1 MTVEQK
7 ISKFYFILNYP
18 IRIYMLLLSIFT
30 FVFLL
35 YCWTNPSHNIS
46 DWSYDPNPTLRN
58 KVFSLIYLVVII
70 YYWVLII
77 QQPKNWKDVV
87 ISKRKLIVFWVKSL
101 VINLSVFILSVE
113 LAGFPNILSGSKEE
127 LALGIIYLPLIPFS
141 ICCIGILV
149 NLINNKKEQTED

>member
-1 MTVEQK
+1 
-7 ISKFYFILNYP
+7 
-18 IRIYMLLLSIFT
+18 MLLLSIFT

-87 ISKRKLIVFWVKSL
+87 FSKRKLIVFWVKSL

-127 LALGIIYLPLIPFS
+127 LALGIIYLPLIPIS
-141 ICCIGILV
+141 ICCIEILV

>member
-7 ISKFYFILNYP
+7 IAKFYFILNYP
-18 IRIYMLLLSIFT
+18 IRIYMLLLSILT

-35 YCWTNPSHNIS
+35 FCFTNPSHNIS
-46 DWSYDPNPTLRN
+46 DWPSGPNPTLGN

-77 QQPKNWKDVV
+77 QQPKIWKGIF
-87 ISKRKLIVFWVKSL
+87 ISKRKIIIFWLTSL
-101 VINLSVFILSVE
+101 VINLCVFILSVE

-127 LALGIIYLPLIPFS
+127 LALGIIYLPLIPIS
-141 ICCIGILV
+141 ICCVGIIV
-149 NLINNKKEQTED
+149 NFLNKKKYQTEA

>member
-18 IRIYMLLLSIFT
+18 IRIYMLLLSILT
-30 FVFLL
+30 FVFSL
-35 YCWTNPSHNIS
+35 YCWTNPSQNIS
-46 DWSYDPNPTLRN
+46 DWSYDPNPTLKN
-58 KVFSLIYLVVII
+58 KVFSLIYLVIII

-87 ISKRKLIVFWVKSL
+87 FSKRKLIVFWVKSL

-127 LALGIIYLPLIPFS
+127 LALGIIYLPLIPIS
-141 ICCIGILV
+141 ICCIEILV